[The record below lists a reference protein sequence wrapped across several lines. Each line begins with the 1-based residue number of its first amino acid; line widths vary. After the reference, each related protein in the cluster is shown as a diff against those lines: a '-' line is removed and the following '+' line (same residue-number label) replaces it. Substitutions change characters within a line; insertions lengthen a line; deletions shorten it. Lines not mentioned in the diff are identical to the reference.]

1 MVTGKRNLSLL
12 LIVVTGDWQNQHLDV
27 FKVFDMPQERID
39 MVGNYSP
46 W

>member
-12 LIVVTGDWQNQHLDV
+12 LIVVNSDWQNQHLDV
-27 FKVFDMPQERID
+27 FKVFDMAQERID
-39 MVGNYSP
+39 MVGDFSP